1 MKISEV
7 KLPRGERAVLTY
19 HIGGEVQYVIA
30 TNLLDTTWYWRY
42 NIENGKL
49 VKQKQKAHNPKELDR
64 LEKAMP
70 SILEGYCNKLSLIHI

>member
-42 NIENGKL
+42 NIEDGKL
-49 VKQKQKAHNPKELDR
+49 VKQKQKAHNPKEL
-64 LEKAMP
+64 
-70 SILEGYCNKLSLIHI
+70 EG

>member
-7 KLPRGERAVLTY
+7 KLPRDERAVLTY

-42 NIENGKL
+42 NIEDEKL
-49 VKQKQKAHNPKELDR
+49 VKQKQKAHNPKEL
-64 LEKAMP
+64 E
-70 SILEGYCNKLSLIHI
+70 

>member
-30 TNLLDTTWYWRY
+30 TNLL
-42 NIENGKL
+42 
-49 VKQKQKAHNPKELDR
+49 AP
-64 LEKAMP
+64 
-70 SILEGYCNKLSLIHI
+70 